1 MAKTL
6 KVISDRSDRP
16 DDLVAAGE
24 LLDLRFGGGAKTLTL
39 RAAKLLHLLVDAAG
53 ADACEDRVHSVPI
66 EHLNQTFHISRDD
79 FIETCRELFGTTV
92 QMEIQTKRGPA
103 TKVGPLLADVERDLE
118 EGDGSE
124 VRFQLSPILRLV
136 LARSNHWGIL
146 SRRAVLA
153 FESRY
158 ALRLYEIISLH
169 KSKTFQSSVTLSIT
183 ELREAFGVP
192 HGKLE
197 RWVHLRQKVLDM
209 AVAEVNQLSGLTVTY
224 DPIKRGRSVVSVHI
238 EWSERDAAGRVA
250 VARELEASR
259 VGRKARRDGTVE
271 TLVDPDEQAMVIP
284 SFPRSGALSYSRWR
298 EIARDNL
305 PVPTPDIEH
314 VANRFRAW
322 CEAKKIPLSH
332 PKIEQTWA
340 GFCRSWGERNT
351 SWAE

>member
-1 MAKTL
+1 MGKMI
-6 KVISDRSDRP
+6 KVAADRADRP

-24 LLDLRFGGGAKTLTL
+24 VLDLQFRDGAKTLTL

-53 ADACEDRVHSVPI
+53 ADACEDRVHAVPI
-66 EHLNQTFHISRDD
+66 ERLNDTFHVSRDEFVD
-79 FIETCRELFGTTV
+79 TCRELFGTTV
-92 QMEIQTKRGPA
+92 RMEVKTKRGLA
-103 TKVGPLLADVERDLE
+103 TKVGPLLADVERDLD

-158 ALRLYEIISLH
+158 ALRLYEMISLH
-169 KSKTFQSSVTLSIT
+169 KSKKFQNSMVLSL
-183 ELREAFGVP
+183 EDFRLHMGVP
-192 HGKLE
+192 SGKIGRWQDLKRYVLE
-197 RWVHLRQKVLDM
+197 M
-209 AVAEVNQLSGLTVTY
+209 ALAEVNQLSGLTVTY
-224 DPIKRGRSVVSVHI
+224 DPIKRGRSVTAVRI
-238 EWSERDAAGRVA
+238 EWAERDAAGRVA

-259 VGRKARRDGTVE
+259 VGRKARRDGTAE
-271 TLVDPDEQAMVIP
+271 TLIDPDEQAMVIP

-314 VANRFRAW
+314 IANRFRAW
-322 CEAKKIPLSH
+322 CETKSIPLSH
-332 PKIEQTWA
+332 PNIEKTWI
-340 GFCRSWGERNT
+340 GFCRRWGEKDT